1 MGKGNS
7 PRIFPDLPCVNW
19 PDVLCLPSP
28 LQGSFSAKL
37 RQLGH
42 KSLIFLSCQLS
53 KDEGNGCSGLGGGG
67 GGASTRVGP
76 LVLRQRAAGAEALAA
91 LGTLRQPLAQV
102 RLAVQRQRGAHT
114 EGLATLAALVGL
126 VGSMVGPVHIEVEH
140 TREALA
146 AHFAAVRLLI
156 CVRASEL
163 GEVPAV
169 TEEAAA
175 LGT

>member
-1 MGKGNS
+1 MGKGSS

-37 RQLGH
+37 HQLGH

-67 GGASTRVGP
+67 ASTRVGP
-76 LVLRQRAAGAEALAA
+76 LVLRQRAAVAEALAA
-91 LGTLRQPLAQV
+91 LGTLRQPVAQV

-126 VGSMVGPVHIEVEH
+126 VGSMVGPVHVEVEH

-146 AHFAAVRLLI
+146 AHFAAVRLVI